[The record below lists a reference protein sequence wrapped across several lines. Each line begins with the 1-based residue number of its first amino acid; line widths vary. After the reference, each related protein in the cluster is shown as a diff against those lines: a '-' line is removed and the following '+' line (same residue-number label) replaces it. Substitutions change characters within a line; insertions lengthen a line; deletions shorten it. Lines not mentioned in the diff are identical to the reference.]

1 MFELK
6 LQKNIKLFSELD
18 IEIASVKFEKKYHNI
33 RKKLGI
39 VTTIKPLCIKNI

>member
-18 IEIASVKFEKKYHNI
+18 IEIASVKIE
-33 RKKLGI
+33 
-39 VTTIKPLCIKNI
+39 KNITILGKSLE